1 MVFRYSEPSSGR
13 MKALAFPGKIISEYH
28 EIVCTLSASE
38 MYNESDVFEAYAAI
52 RRGDTVYTDTR
63 TDFTLEVIR

>member
-1 MVFRYSEPSSGR
+1 
-13 MKALAFPGKIISEYH
+13 MKALAFLGKNISEYH

-38 MYNESDVFEAYAAI
+38 MYNESDVFAEYAAI
-52 RRGDTVYTDTR
+52 RRGGAVYTDTR